1 MSKVKKRF
9 KIRYVVLSVLAIL
22 IIAIAAVI
30 GTHWDLIQAAKTGLT
45 ADPET
50 ILANQQKMDQE
61 IKESLG
67 VDGLITDD
75 MIAQARAEVEQSWA
89 AGEGTG
95 ETGENQAEG
104 QQAESGGGS
113 GLAQPSGQSQQS
125 GGGST
130 GNGSGSAGNS
140 SSGSSSSGGQL
151 TETDIVAKYTAKLY
165 GVREAYQGR
174 IEGIISSAKSEF
186 AALPAEQQT
195 KSARASILSSKLD
208 QAGVIETECDAS
220 VKAVLD
226 DMSAELSAGGY
237 STDAVGKLN
246 SYYEDAKANQKAAY
260 LAMARG
266 N

>member
-1 MSKVKKRF
+1 MSKGKKRF
-9 KIRYVVLSVLAIL
+9 KIRYVVLSILAIL

-45 ADPET
+45 TDPET
-50 ILANQQKMDQE
+50 ILANQDKLDQE

-67 VDGLITDD
+67 VEDLITDE

-89 AGEGTG
+89 GEEAGV
-95 ETGENQAEG
+95 TGENPAGE
-104 QQAESGGGS
+104 QQAESGAVS
-113 GLAQPSGQSQQS
+113 GQAQPSGQSQQS

-130 GNGSGSAGNS
+130 GTVSGSPGNS
-140 SSGSSSSGGQL
+140 SSGGSSSGGQL
-151 TETDIVAKYTAKLY
+151 TETDIAAKYTAKLY

-174 IEGIISSAKSEF
+174 IQGIISSAKSEF

-195 KSARASILSSKLD
+195 QSARASILSSKLD
-208 QAGVIETECDAS
+208 EAEEIEAECDAQ
-220 VKAVLD
+220 VKTVLD
-226 DMSAELSAGGY
+226 DMSAELSAAGY
-237 STDAVGKLN
+237 STDAVGKLSN
-246 SYYEDAKANQKAAY
+246 YYEDAKANQKAAY